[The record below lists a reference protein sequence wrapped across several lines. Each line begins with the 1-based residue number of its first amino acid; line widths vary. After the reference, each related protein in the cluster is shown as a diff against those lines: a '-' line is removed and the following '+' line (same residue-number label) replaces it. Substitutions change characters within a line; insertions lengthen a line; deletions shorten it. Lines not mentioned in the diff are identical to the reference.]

1 MIFTGSLVIFQSLVW
16 VVTTPDPRPRCI
28 WAPEQHPGDHESS
41 FTFAPRALRRAP
53 CAPSREH
60 SVSPAEGVTGKV
72 LGWLLILEEE
82 HKTFINRGWKF
93 SDANRT
99 AFSFS
104 GKQKC
109 FLVPLEMN

>member
-1 MIFTGSLVIFQSLVW
+1 MIFTGSLVSFQSLVW

-28 WAPEQHPGDHESS
+28 WAPEQHHGDREPS

-60 SVSPAEGVTGKV
+60 SVSPAEGVTRKV
-72 LGWLLILEEE
+72 LRWLLILDEE

-99 AFSFS
+99 AFFIL
-104 GKQKC
+104 GKTEV
-109 FLVPLEMN
+109 FLGPT